1 MRYERQKK
9 LQIVTSVLYWAQVSI
24 SNKDLHKCSRSN
36 VLWLKRLV
44 CVCEFHPSVCS
55 SYKCLLDECSSP
67 FSSFYLL
74 FGKLPQEK
82 PNIYFLTSA
91 FPSSILMC
99 VYLCMYSV
107 LCKFSLKAI
116 SER

>member
-1 MRYERQKK
+1 MSAHHPF
-9 LQIVTSVLYWAQVSI
+9 LASI
-24 SNKDLHKCSRSN
+24 C
-36 VLWLKRLV
+36 
-44 CVCEFHPSVCS
+44 F
-55 SYKCLLDECSSP
+55 
-67 FSSFYLL
+67 

-99 VYLCMYSV
+99 VYLCVYSV